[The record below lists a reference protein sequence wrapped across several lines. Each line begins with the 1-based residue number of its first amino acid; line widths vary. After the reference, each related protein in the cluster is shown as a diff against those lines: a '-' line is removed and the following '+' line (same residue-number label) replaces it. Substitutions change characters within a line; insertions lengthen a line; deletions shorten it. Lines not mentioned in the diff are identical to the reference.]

1 MKIRKFNVSNNEE
14 IDVEYIS
21 HCFADLLD
29 AGAELKEKELISP
42 YGNRRGP
49 GGTKILKCVELSF
62 DIKMDVKL
70 DTSFRPG
77 VAGEFISRR
86 NKLSD
91 YIDNYNYNNNILQ
104 KIKIAFTQLSDEYP
118 NYKLY
123 PLIPSNFG
131 ISSNKLEV
139 RIYPF

>member
-1 MKIRKFNVSNNEE
+1 MKIRKFNESNNEEE

-29 AGAELKEKELISP
+29 AGAELKEKELITP

-49 GGTKILKCVELSF
+49 GGTTMLKYVELIF
-62 DIKMDVKL
+62 HIKTEVSL
-70 DTSFRPG
+70 GDTGGKNNLVWR
-77 VAGEFISRR
+77 EFISRR
-86 NKLSD
+86 NKLSN
-91 YIDNYNYNNNILQ
+91 YIDNQNYNNNILQ
-104 KIKIAFTQLSDEYP
+104 KVKIAFTQLSDEYP

-123 PLIPSNFG
+123 PVIEG
-131 ISSNKLEV
+131 NKLKV

>member
-1 MKIRKFNVSNNEE
+1 MKIRKFNESNNEEE

-29 AGAELKEKELISP
+29 AGAELKEKELITP

-49 GGTKILKCVELSF
+49 GGTTMLKYVELSF
-62 DIKMDVKL
+62 DIKTEVSL
-70 DTSFRPG
+70 GDTGGKNNLVWR
-77 VAGEFISRR
+77 EFISRR
-86 NKLSD
+86 NKLSN
-91 YIDNYNYNNNILQ
+91 YIDNQNYNNNILQ
-104 KIKIAFTQLSDEYP
+104 KVKIAFIQLSDEYP

-123 PLIPSNFG
+123 PVIVG
-131 ISSNKLEV
+131 NKLEV

>member
-1 MKIRKFNVSNNEE
+1 MKIRKFNESNNEEE

-29 AGAELKEKELISP
+29 AGAELKEKEFITP
-42 YGNRRGP
+42 YGNR
-49 GGTKILKCVELSF
+49 KCVELSF
-62 DIKMDVKL
+62 DIKTEVILGNAWFVNIGRMN
-70 DTSFRPG
+70 R
-77 VAGEFISRR
+77 EFISRR

-91 YIDNYNYNNNILQ
+91 YIDNQNYNNNILQ
-104 KIKIAFTQLSDEYP
+104 KVKIAFIQLSDEYP

-123 PLIPSNFG
+123 PVIVG
-131 ISSNKLEV
+131 NKLEI

>member
-1 MKIRKFNVSNNEE
+1 MKIRKFNESNNEEE

-29 AGAELKEKELISP
+29 AGAELKEKELITP

-49 GGTKILKCVELSF
+49 GGTTMLKYVELIF
-62 DIKMDVKL
+62 DIKTEVSL
-70 DTSFRPG
+70 GDTGGKNNLVWR
-77 VAGEFISRR
+77 EFISRR
-86 NKLSD
+86 NKLSN
-91 YIDNYNYNNNILQ
+91 YIDNQNYNNNILQ
-104 KIKIAFTQLSDEYP
+104 KVKIAFIQLSDEYP

-123 PLIPSNFG
+123 PVIVG
-131 ISSNKLEV
+131 NKLEV